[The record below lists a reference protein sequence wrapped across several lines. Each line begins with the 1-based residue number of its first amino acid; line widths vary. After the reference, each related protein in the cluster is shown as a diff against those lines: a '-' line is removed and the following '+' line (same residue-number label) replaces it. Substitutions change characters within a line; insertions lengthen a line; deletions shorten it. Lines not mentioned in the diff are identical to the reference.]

1 MFRQHGLSLV
11 ELMVAIAVLGVL
23 TALAAPSFF
32 GYIENNKVR
41 AAAETF
47 TSGLNLARSEAIR
60 RNRAVEFVLTA
71 AANAGPGNVNDI
83 NPSASGGSWVVRA
96 GNDAGT
102 FEFIDARQLAESSG
116 RTDGTS
122 SVQVA
127 GVDAGGTA
135 VSLIRFSSMSR
146 TNLGQEARFN
156 FSNPTAGACVA
167 DTPSGPIRCLR
178 ALVSP
183 SGLVRICDPAAAAPD
198 TRAC

>member
-1 MFRQHGLSLV
+1 MHRQFGLSLV
-11 ELMVAIAVLGVL
+11 EVMVAIAVLGVL
-23 TALAAPSFF
+23 TALAAPSFY
-32 GYIENNKVR
+32 GYIENNRVR
-41 AAAETF
+41 VAAETLS
-47 TSGLNLARSEAIR
+47 SGLNLARSEAIR
-60 RNRAVEFVLTA
+60 RNRPVQFVLTA
-71 AANAGPGNVNDI
+71 ASDVGEANVNTI
-83 NPSASGGSWVVRA
+83 NPSASGGSWVVRV

-102 FEFIDARQLAESSG
+102 FDYIDGRQLAESSG

-135 VSLIRFSSMSR
+135 VSQVIFSSMSR
-146 TNLGQEARFN
+146 TNLGGEARFN

-167 DTPSGPIRCLR
+167 DTPPGPIRCQR
-178 ALVSP
+178 VLVSP

>member
-1 MFRQHGLSLV
+1 MRHEAGLSLV

-23 TALAAPSFF
+23 SALAAPSFF
-32 GYIENNKVR
+32 GYIENNRVR
-41 AAAETF
+41 VAAENLTA
-47 TSGLNLARSEAIR
+47 GLNLARSEAIR

-71 AANAGPGNVNDI
+71 AADAGPANVNLI
-83 NPSASGGSWVVRA
+83 NPSATGGSWVVRV

-102 FEFIDARQLAESSG
+102 FDYIDGRQLTEASG

-146 TNLGQEARFN
+146 TNLGGEARFN
-156 FSNPTAGACVA
+156 FSNPAAGACVA
-167 DTPSGPIRCLR
+167 DNPSGPIRCQR
-178 ALVSP
+178 VLVSP